1 MHVRFWGTRGSIA
14 KPGPG
19 TVRYGGNTSCV
30 EVRTRGGTLLILDC
44 GTGAHG
50 LGHALEAART
60 GPLRGHILITHTHW
74 DHIQGVPF
82 FLPLFVAGNEW
93 DVYAPRG
100 LRESVRDTLAG
111 QMQYTYFPVSLDQF
125 AATVRFH
132 DLVEGSFSIGD
143 VRVTARYLNHPALTL
158 GYRLEAD
165 GVVLVYA
172 TDHEPHSRALA
183 SGDASALAG
192 EDRRHVEFLAGAD
205 LVIHDAQYTAAE
217 YRNKIGWGHSPVES
231 VVAAARAAG
240 AQRVVLFHHDPL
252 RDDAALDL
260 VVAAARRQ
268 AGPGLDVTAAAE
280 GQALDVVPT
289 SVVPGPDSAA
299 PVAAEAAPPRE
310 MLARSVLVALDP
322 GALRE
327 QLLEALCADD
337 LTVVMPTD
345 AADLVALARATPPS
359 VVLIGRRLGGRDG
372 LEVCRALRAVPDDP
386 SAAPDGP
393 SATRPIVIV
402 ATGEAEVDG
411 PAGAQAGVTDWLV
424 APFSTLYARTR
435 VRAWALR
442 QACRWMRAPLTADEP
457 ERLRALR
464 DAGVLDSPVEERFDR
479 ITRLARRVF
488 DVPIALVSLVDAERQ
503 WFKSHQGLDVR
514 ETDREISFC
523 AHAIHDDRVFI
534 VPDALTD
541 PRFADNPAVT
551 GEMRARFYA
560 GRPIRMFGRRVGTL
574 CLVDRR
580 PREMRDDDVR
590 TLNDLAALVEEE
602 LAAGGVNPFPP

>member
-1 MHVRFWGTRGSIA
+1 MRVRFWGTRGSIA

-30 EVRTRGGTLLILDC
+30 EVRTRAGTLLVLDC

-50 LGHALEAART
+50 LGHALEAAKT
-60 GPLRGHILITHTHW
+60 GPLRGHILISHTHW

-82 FLPLFVAGNEW
+82 FAPLFVEGNEW

-100 LRESVRDTLAG
+100 LRESVRETLAG

-132 DLVEGSFSIGD
+132 DLVEGAFTIAD

-165 GVVLVYA
+165 GVALIYA

-183 SGDASALAG
+183 AGDAAALAG

-205 LVIHDAQYTAAE
+205 LLIHDAQYTAAE
-217 YRNKIGWGHSPVES
+217 YAEKVGWGHSPVES
-231 VVAAARAAG
+231 VVATARAAG
-240 AQRVVLFHHDPL
+240 ARRLVLFHHDPL
-252 RDDAALDL
+252 RDDAALDQ

-268 AGPGLDVTAAAE
+268 DGSALEVTAATE
-280 GQALDVVPT
+280 GQTLDVVPT
-289 SVVPGPDSAA
+289 SLVPGPEHPAST
-299 PVAAEAAPPRE
+299 AAEASPPRE

-322 GALRE
+322 GALRA
-327 QLLEALCADD
+327 QLLEAVHADD
-337 LTVVMPTD
+337 LTAVSSAD
-345 AADLVALARATPPS
+345 AADVLALAREVPPS
-359 VVLIGRRLGGRDG
+359 MLLLGRRIGGRDG
-372 LEVCRALRAVPDDP
+372 LEVCRALRA
-386 SAAPDGP
+386 GP
-393 SATRPIVIV
+393 AGGAGLPIVIV
-402 ATGEAEVDG
+402 AADEAETDRA
-411 PAGAQAGVTDWLV
+411 AGARAGVTDWLV

-435 VRAWALR
+435 IRAWALR
-442 QACRWMRAPLTADEP
+442 QACRWLRAPLPPDEAA
-457 ERLRALR
+457 RLRALH
-464 DAGVLDSPVEERFDR
+464 DAGVLDSSPEERFDR

-503 WFKSHQGLDVR
+503 WFKSYQGIEIR
-514 ETDREISFC
+514 ETPRELSFC

-534 VPDALTD
+534 VPDALAD

-551 GEMRARFYA
+551 GEIRARFYA

-580 PREMRDDDVR
+580 PRELRDDDVR
-590 TLNDLAALVEEE
+590 ALNDLASLVEEE
-602 LAAGGVNPFPP
+602 LASGGVTPLPP

>member
-1 MHVRFWGTRGSIA
+1 MRGDRA
-14 KPGPG
+14 
-19 TVRYGGNTSCV
+19 
-30 EVRTRGGTLLILDC
+30 
-44 GTGAHG
+44 
-50 LGHALEAART
+50 
-60 GPLRGHILITHTHW
+60 
-74 DHIQGVPF
+74 Q
-82 FLPLFVAGNEW
+82 
-93 DVYAPRG
+93 
-100 LRESVRDTLAG
+100 
-111 QMQYTYFPVSLDQF
+111 
-125 AATVRFH
+125 
-132 DLVEGSFSIGD
+132 
-143 VRVTARYLNHPALTL
+143 YLNHPALTL

-165 GVVLVYA
+165 GVGAGLR
-172 TDHEPHSRALA
+172 HRPRAARASPLA
-183 SGDASALAG
+183 VGRTPSGLAG

-217 YRNKIGWGHSPVES
+217 YPRRSAGATARWSRS
-231 VVAAARAAG
+231 VTTARAAG
-240 AQRVVLFHHDPL
+240 AQRLVLFHHDPL

-260 VVAAARRQ
+260 LVAAARRQ

-280 GQALDVVPT
+280 GQTLDVVPT
-289 SVVPGPDSAA
+289 SVVPGPERAA

-322 GALRE
+322 GARRE
-327 QLLEALCADD
+327 QLLEALHADD
-337 LTVVMPTD
+337 LTVVIPAD

-359 VVLIGRRLGGRDG
+359 LLLIGRRLGGRDG
-372 LEVCRALRAVPDDP
+372 LEVCRALRAVPGDP
-386 SAAPDGP
+386 AAAPGSP
-393 SATRPIVIV
+393 AASLPIVIV
-402 ATGEAEVDG
+402 AAGEAEVDR

-442 QACRWMRAPLTADEP
+442 QACRWTRAPLTADEP

-464 DAGVLDSPVEERFDR
+464 DAGVLDSPAEERFDR

-514 ETDREISFC
+514 ETHREISFC

-551 GEMRARFYA
+551 GEIRARFYA

-580 PREMRDDDVR
+580 PRELRDDDVR
-590 TLNDLAALVEEE
+590 ALNDLATLVEEE

>member
-1 MHVRFWGTRGSIA
+1 MRVRFWGTRGSIA

-30 EVRTRGGTLLILDC
+30 EVRTRAGTLLVLDC

-50 LGHALEAART
+50 LGHALEAGRT
-60 GPLRGHILITHTHW
+60 VPLRGHILITHTHW

-82 FLPLFVAGNEW
+82 FAPLFVAGNEW

-100 LRESVRDTLAG
+100 LRESVRETLAG

-132 DLVEGSFSIGD
+132 DLVEGAFRIDD
-143 VRVTARYLNHPALTL
+143 VRVTARYLNHTALTL

-165 GVVLVYA
+165 GVALVYA

-205 LVIHDAQYTAAE
+205 LLIHDAQYTAAE
-217 YRNKIGWGHSPVES
+217 YAEKIGWGHSSVES
-231 VVAAARAAG
+231 VVASARTAG
-240 AQRVVLFHHDPL
+240 ARRLVLFHHDPL
-252 RDDAALDL
+252 RDDVGLDQVL
-260 VVAAARRQ
+260 AAARRQ
-268 AGPGLDVTAAAE
+268 AGSALEVTAATE
-280 GQALDVVPT
+280 GQTVEVVPT
-289 SVVPGPDSAA
+289 SLVPGPEHPAS
-299 PVAAEAAPPRE
+299 VAAETSPPRE

-327 QLLEALCADD
+327 QLLEAVHADD
-337 LTVVMPTD
+337 LTAVSPAD
-345 AADLVALARATPPS
+345 AADVLALARATPPS
-359 VVLIGRRLGGRDG
+359 VLLLGRRIGGRDG
-372 LEVCRALRAVPDDP
+372 LGVCRALRAGAEGP
-386 SAAPDGP
+386 AA
-393 SATRPIVIV
+393 ALPIVIV
-402 ATGEAEVDG
+402 AADESETDRA
-411 PAGAQAGVTDWLV
+411 AGAQAGVTDWLV

-435 VRAWALR
+435 IRAWALR
-442 QACRWMRAPLTADEP
+442 QACRWMCAPLPPDEP
-457 ERLRALR
+457 ARLRALH
-464 DAGVLDSPVEERFDR
+464 DTGVLDSAPEERFDR

-503 WFKSHQGLDVR
+503 WFKSRQGIEIQETPR
-514 ETDREISFC
+514 ELSFC

-551 GEMRARFYA
+551 GEIRARFYA

-580 PREMRDDDVR
+580 PRELRDDDVR
-590 TLNDLAALVEEE
+590 ALNDLATLVEEE
-602 LAAGGVNPFPP
+602 LASGGVNPLPS